1 MKLSLKK
8 MIMPIFCQLINQQLS
23 VNKILSFSVKKPV
36 DLNME
41 GYFDIMNKLL
51 CIEKK
56 DRNRDKTWI
65 ESKTKITIL

>member
-1 MKLSLKK
+1 
-8 MIMPIFCQLINQQLS
+8 MPIFCQLIIQQLS
-23 VNKILSFSVKKPV
+23 VSKISSFSVKKLV

-41 GYFDIMNKLL
+41 GYFGIMNKTL

-56 DRNRDKTWI
+56 DRNRDKSWI

>member
-1 MKLSLKK
+1 
-8 MIMPIFCQLINQQLS
+8 MPIFCQLIIQQLS
-23 VNKILSFSVKKPV
+23 VSKILSFSVKKPV